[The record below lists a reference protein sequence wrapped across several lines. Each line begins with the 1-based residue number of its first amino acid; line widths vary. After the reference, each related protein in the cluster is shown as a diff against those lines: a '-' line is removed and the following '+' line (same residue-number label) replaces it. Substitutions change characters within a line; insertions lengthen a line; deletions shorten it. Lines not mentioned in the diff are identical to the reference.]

1 MFGLKGGSA
10 CECWAAD
17 VGAVPP
23 GEARGSGG
31 GLIGSVNAVVL
42 VTRYTVTLRVCLGAR
57 VRHHGDVRAL
67 DDVVVVVVVVVD
79 IVERLGA
86 CGASVR

>member
-10 CECWAAD
+10 CACWAAD
-17 VGAVPP
+17 VGAVPT

-31 GLIGSVNAVVL
+31 GLIGSVNAVVS
-42 VTRYTVTLRVCLGAR
+42 VTRYAVTLRVCLGAR
-57 VRHHGDVRAL
+57 VRFLGRGL
-67 DDVVVVVVVVVD
+67 GGRVVVD